1 MQHSRNRFLQ
11 REVWVH
17 VIKREIL
24 SQQLNLG
31 AKFHEQQSWQQ
42 NSHNIRN
49 FASTGVL
56 WFKIG
61 HVVKNFLFKNLH
73 WVKYKKNSPSFRYSW
88 TSFIAVI
95 SFHLGVTTSKSTKYE
110 KILGHSILSNFSL
123 DLVEAIEDVQLY
135 SVARHD
141 DLAKF
146 LHKKVQV
153 LVSACLWHL

>member
-1 MQHSRNRFLQ
+1 MQ

-73 WVKYKKNSPSFRYSW
+73 WVKCK
-88 TSFIAVI
+88 
-95 SFHLGVTTSKSTKYE
+95 E
-110 KILGHSILSNFSL
+110 KILQALDTVGPLLLQSKVSI
-123 DLVEAIEDVQLY
+123 
-135 SVARHD
+135 
-141 DLAKF
+141 
-146 LHKKVQV
+146 
-153 LVSACLWHL
+153 